1 MEPGLLLHTLRSP
14 SGVDMYPPVI
24 QVLLVLTWAV
34 HMFFIQLTLGALG
47 TTIIAFLK
55 RRRPAYEALST
66 SSIKIAIISL
76 SLGVV
81 FGVAPLL
88 FTQVIYDAG
97 WYVGNNLSA
106 WWVILFVPIVIV
118 AYYTAYA
125 SYFYIRRRFQSAF
138 QTSPKT
144 TFTPY
149 EFSTSTINT
158 DLEPSNPMLSK
169 ASSNHSYSHKYD
181 PDQLSPG
188 MLAELAEKGSSLAF
202 DEIAVADRR
211 PQDASVSIPSQIV
224 SHKTLSTSG
233 LFVIVPL
240 ISFVFLLTAAA
251 IMHTFSY
258 QALFPER
265 WIDWYTASGT
275 TMNTDGW
282 HIYAFSYSRYAFF
295 IALAFFVYGL
305 FMRAYAWYFSPRKDV
320 NRNILQSFSRYG
332 IILARISGPIAFVLA
347 ILTNLTQG
355 SLTSLIVVLS
365 LVLLGGAIISV
376 YIPANHKLLVVG
388 PWILSLAAIADLA
401 TSLMREGI
409 RLYTYGLYQHTP
421 HDYPLHLSFW
431 GISFFLGTFVVGVA
445 FFNFLL
451 RLLYQSGRVDHVTV
465 FQDTLRFNRAWKVSW
480 RLLITWVILFWVGG
494 LIILWTL

>member
-14 SGVDMYPPVI
+14 SGVDMYPLVI

-47 TTIIAFLK
+47 TTIIAFFK
-55 RRRPAYEALST
+55 RRQPTYEALST
-66 SSIKIAIISL
+66 SSIKIAIIAL

-118 AYYTAYA
+118 AYYMAYT

-138 QTSPKT
+138 QTSPAT
-144 TFTPY
+144 TFSPSVSSASTVDTDEGATVPTVFGTSSTHRQRY
-149 EFSTSTINT
+149 E
-158 DLEPSNPMLSK
+158 
-169 ASSNHSYSHKYD
+169 YD
-181 PDQLSPG
+181 PDRLSPG
-188 MLAELAEKGSSLAF
+188 VLAELAEKGSSWAF
-202 DEIAVADRR
+202 DEVAASDRR
-211 PQDASVSIPSQIV
+211 PQDASSRQRPQSVSR
-224 SHKTLSTSG
+224 TSPATSR

-240 ISFVFLLTAAA
+240 IGFVALLAAAA

-265 WIDWYTASGT
+265 WIDWYTNSGT

-295 IALAFFVYGL
+295 IVLAFFVYGL
-305 FMRAYAWYFSPRKDV
+305 FLRSYAWYFAPRQDV
-320 NRNILQSFSRYG
+320 NQSILASFSRYG
-332 IILARISGPIAFVLA
+332 IILARVSGPIAFLLA
-347 ILTNLTQG
+347 ILTNLSQG
-355 SLTSLIVVLS
+355 SLTSPLVIFS
-365 LVLLGGAIISV
+365 LMLLGGSIIAI
-376 YIPANHKLLVVG
+376 YLPTNHRLLTVG
-388 PWILSLAAIADLA
+388 PWILSLAALADLA

-409 RLYTYGLYQHTP
+409 RLYAYGSHQHTP
-421 HDYPLHLSFW
+421 YDYPLHLSFW
-431 GISFFLGTFVVGVA
+431 GISFFLGTFVVGIA

-451 RLLYQSGRVDHVTV
+451 RLLYRSGRVDQVTALT
-465 FQDTLRFNRAWKVSW
+465 DTLRLERAWQVSW
-480 RLLITWVILFWVGG
+480 RLLVTWVIAFWVGG